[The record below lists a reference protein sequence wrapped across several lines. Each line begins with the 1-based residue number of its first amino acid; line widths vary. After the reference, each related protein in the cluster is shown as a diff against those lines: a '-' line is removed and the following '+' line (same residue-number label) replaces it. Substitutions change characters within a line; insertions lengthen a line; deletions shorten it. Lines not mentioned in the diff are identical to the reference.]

1 MADLI
6 NDQGGNTAPE
16 LAGLIAQAGQI
27 DGEAAA
33 STPEAMQAAQ
43 ELQVVMSMAEQNA
56 AAVGGMLELALPLIG
71 PMYPSLET
79 IYTPDVRAQVAATL
93 GPLLAKY
100 GVNLE
105 DMGGRYREEIAAA
118 FVCGPIAIA
127 TYKGIKAD
135 IEARAGAPKALV
147 QNEGKP
153 AAQAPV
159 QAAGGAIL
167 KPGDYGYVEA
177 HGNALAGA

>member
-1 MADLI
+1 MDEI
-6 NDQGGNTAPE
+6 ENQSTGGQE

-33 STPEAMQAAQ
+33 SSPEAMQAAQ
-43 ELQVVMSMAEQNA
+43 ELQVAMSMGEQNA
-56 AAVGGMLELALPLIG
+56 AAVGGMLELALPLIC
-71 PMYPSLET
+71 PLYPSLEAV
-79 IYTPDVRAQVAATL
+79 YTPEVRAQVAGTL

-100 GVNLE
+100 GVNME

-135 IEARAGAPKALV
+135 IASRADPPKAIA
-147 QNEGKP
+147 QEP
-153 AAQAPV
+153 AKQTAP
-159 QAAGGAIL
+159 ALTKAPSGATL

-177 HGNALAGA
+177 HGAALAGA